1 MTQPPSPGPKGKKSR
16 DLSSFPS
23 SPMDTDS
30 RSIFKVATTEENTF
44 FFREFLTT
52 RKESQKFFFCLST
65 VLLHTSTP
73 IWYSAIV
80 YTTAAYILQPFVL
93 FFDQATKNA
102 PIHSVADISSK
113 STVSVRVLTLC
124 RFPAEIKNRYQVL
137 FSDRLI
143 SLSSFPFSLPNQLT
157 GSTPG
162 LSPATISIV
171 PLSSIWHGH

>member
-1 MTQPPSPGPKGKKSR
+1 
-16 DLSSFPS
+16 
-23 SPMDTDS
+23 MDTDS
-30 RSIFKVATTEENTF
+30 RSIFKVATTEEENTF
-44 FFREFLTT
+44 FFPRIPHDKERES
-52 RKESQKFFFCLST
+52 K
-65 VLLHTSTP
+65 VLLLSF
-73 IWYSAIV
+73 YSSPAHINPNLIFRDRIH
-80 YTTAAYILQPFVL
+80 YRCLHPPTFCFV
-93 FFDQATKNA
+93 FDQATKNA